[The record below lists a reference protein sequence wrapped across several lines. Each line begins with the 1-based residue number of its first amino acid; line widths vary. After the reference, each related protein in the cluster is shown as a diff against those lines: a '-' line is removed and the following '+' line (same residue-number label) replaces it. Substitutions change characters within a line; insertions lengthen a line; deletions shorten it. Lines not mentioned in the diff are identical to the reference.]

1 MRTKQHI
8 EAFFRRNTSHA
19 TGTAAVS
26 ALSVFGD
33 FRSLNF
39 LWMQEVPFMNFK
51 GSLVDSGFYILPF
64 SHFILLYINLLYWF
78 HRKLHSLVTVYCSLS
93 SVDCIL
99 CCLLCS
105 FFVLFA
111 HLVGVAK
118 GLACF
123 ADRLRSF
130 FFYCK
135 CTSLNFRLCLCMDM
149 NSIFFQFFT
158 SSNQLIMLTHLFFQ
172 IWAVS
177 NSYPWVLCTEV
188 FANYYF

>member
-1 MRTKQHI
+1 MRTKQNI

-19 TGTAAVS
+19 TGTTAVS
-26 ALSVFGD
+26 ALSLFGD

-78 HRKLHSLVTVYCSLS
+78 HRKLHSLVIVYCSHS

-99 CCLLCS
+99 RCLLCS

-118 GLACF
+118 GLAWWQRVSLALQISDCG
-123 ADRLRSF
+123 LF
-130 FFYCK
+130 FFVVFYVLFLS
-135 CTSLNFRLCLCMDM
+135 SL
-149 NSIFFQFFT
+149 
-158 SSNQLIMLTHLFFQ
+158 LTWLGWQ
-172 IWAVS
+172 RV
-177 NSYPWVLCTEV
+177 
-188 FANYYF
+188 